1 MVEHPQPP
9 LVDIV
14 IPVHSTSRPLQ
25 RAVSSAL
32 RAVPGAAPGQCRVTV
47 VAHHLTAEQVHS
59 MLSVEQRAVV
69 DVIESE
75 DRGSTAAVPRNEALR
90 RTSARYISFLDSDD
104 TLDPGAVTRWLRIAE
119 RRGSDLVMPFQH
131 HENPRVD
138 ITPIVRPLRRSD
150 LDPVKDRLGYRSS
163 AFGLVR
169 VDAARQ
175 MGARFDESVRT
186 GEDQSFVMALYAG
199 SRRIDSAP
207 GTPGYLVHADADAR
221 VSRQSLPIRDEVAAA
236 LDLIREP
243 WFAGAPDELKRS
255 YILKYIRV
263 NFFPALEH
271 AVRSGAWD
279 AHHARS
285 ANAVFEELTQYA
297 PHVTD
302 QLSRADLRVARLL
315 SPGAGERELLAAL
328 AERRRY
334 TTPGALLTER
344 WSRVLGRQAP
354 LRVVAASA
362 VQMLRY
368 RWALAAGS
376 RN

>member
-1 MVEHPQPP
+1 MVEHPQQP

-32 RAVPGAAPGQCRVTV
+32 RAAPDAAPGQCRVTV
-47 VAHHLTAEQVHS
+47 VAHHLTSERVRS
-59 MLSVEQRAVV
+59 MLSAEQRAVV
-69 DVIESE
+69 HVVESE

-90 RTSARYISFLDSDD
+90 RTTARYISFLDSDD

-150 LDPVKDRLGYRSS
+150 LDPVKDRLGYRST
-163 AFGLVR
+163 AFGLIRMSAVR
-169 VDAARQ
+169 RT
-175 MGARFDESVRT
+175 GARFDESART
-186 GEDQSFVMALYAG
+186 GEDQSFVMALYTG
-199 SRRIDSAP
+199 THRIDLAP
-207 GTPGYLVHADADAR
+207 GLPGVLMHADGTDR
-221 VSRQSLPIRDEVAAA
+221 VSRQLLPIRETVAAA
-236 LDLIREP
+236 LDLGREP
-243 WFAGAPDELKRS
+243 WFAGVPDELTRS

-263 NFFPALEH
+263 NFFPGLEH
-271 AVRSGAWD
+271 AVRSGAWSAD
-279 AHHARS
+279 YARS
-285 ANAVFEELTQYA
+285 AGAVFGELTQYA

-315 SPGAGERELLAAL
+315 SPGTGERELLAAL
-328 AERRRY
+328 AERRHY

-344 WSRVLGRQAP
+344 WTRVLGRQAP

>member
-32 RAVPGAAPGQCRVTV
+32 RAAPGAAPAQCRVTA

-75 DRGSTAAVPRNEALR
+75 DRGGTAAVPRNEALR

-236 LDLIREP
+236 LDLIREH
-243 WFAGAPDELKRS
+243 WFAGVPDELTRS

-271 AVRSGAWD
+271 AVRSGTWD
-279 AHHARS
+279 ANYARS

-344 WSRVLGRQAP
+344 WTRVLGRQAP

>member
-1 MVEHPQPP
+1 
-9 LVDIV
+9 
-14 IPVHSTSRPLQ
+14 
-25 RAVSSAL
+25 
-32 RAVPGAAPGQCRVTV
+32 
-47 VAHHLTAEQVHS
+47 
-59 MLSVEQRAVV
+59 
-69 DVIESE
+69 IESE

-138 ITPIVRPLRRSD
+138 ITPLVRPLRRSD
-150 LDPVKDRLGYRSS
+150 LEPVKDRLGYRST
-163 AFGLVR
+163 AFGLIRMSAVR
-169 VDAARQ
+169 RT
-175 MGARFDESVRT
+175 GARFDESART

-199 SRRIDSAP
+199 ARRIDLAP
-207 GTPGYLVHADADAR
+207 GLPGVLMHADGTDR
-221 VSRQSLPIRDEVAAA
+221 VSRQLLPIRETVAAA
-236 LDLIREP
+236 LDLGREP
-243 WFAGAPDELKRS
+243 WFAGVPDELKRS

-271 AVRSGAWD
+271 AVRSGTWD
-279 AHHARS
+279 ANYARS
-285 ANAVFEELTQYA
+285 ANAVFGELTQYA

-315 SPGAGERELLAAL
+315 SPGTGEQELLTAL
-328 AERRRY
+328 AERRRFA
-334 TTPGALLTER
+334 TPDALLTER
-344 WSRVLGRQAP
+344 WTRVLGRQAP
-354 LRVVAASA
+354 LRVIAASA

>member
-1 MVEHPQPP
+1 MVEHPQQP

-32 RAVPGAAPGQCRVTV
+32 RAAPGQCRVTA

-150 LDPVKDRLGYRSS
+150 LDPVKDRLGYRST
-163 AFGLVR
+163 AFGLIRMSAVR
-169 VDAARQ
+169 RT
-175 MGARFDESVRT
+175 GARFDESART

-199 SRRIDSAP
+199 AHRIDLAP
-207 GTPGYLVHADADAR
+207 GLPGVLMHADGTDR
-221 VSRQSLPIRDEVAAA
+221 VSRQLLPIRETVAAA
-236 LDLIREP
+236 LDLGREP
-243 WFAGAPDELKRS
+243 WFAGVPDELKRS

-271 AVRSGAWD
+271 AVRSGTWD
-279 AHHARS
+279 ANYARS
-285 ANAVFEELTQYA
+285 ANAVFGELTQYA

-315 SPGAGERELLAAL
+315 SPGTGEQELLAAL

-344 WSRVLGRQAP
+344 WTRVLGRQAP

>member
-1 MVEHPQPP
+1 M
-9 LVDIV
+9 
-14 IPVHSTSRPLQ
+14 
-25 RAVSSAL
+25 
-32 RAVPGAAPGQCRVTV
+32 
-47 VAHHLTAEQVHS
+47 
-59 MLSVEQRAVV
+59 
-69 DVIESE
+69 
-75 DRGSTAAVPRNEALR
+75 
-90 RTSARYISFLDSDD
+90 
-104 TLDPGAVTRWLRIAE
+104 
-119 RRGSDLVMPFQH
+119 
-131 HENPRVD
+131 
-138 ITPIVRPLRRSD
+138 
-150 LDPVKDRLGYRSS
+150 
-163 AFGLVR
+163 
-169 VDAARQ
+169 
-175 MGARFDESVRT
+175 
-186 GEDQSFVMALYAG
+186 
-199 SRRIDSAP
+199 
-207 GTPGYLVHADADAR
+207 
-221 VSRQSLPIRDEVAAA
+221 AAA
-236 LDLIREP
+236 LDLTREP
-243 WFAGAPDELKRS
+243 WFAGVPDELKRA

-279 AHHARS
+279 ANCARS
-285 ANAVFEELTQYA
+285 ANAVFGELTQYA

-344 WSRVLGRQAP
+344 WTRVLGRQAP

>member
-1 MVEHPQPP
+1 MVKHPQPP

-32 RAVPGAAPGQCRVTV
+32 RAAPGAAPDQCRVTA

-119 RRGSDLVMPFQH
+119 RRGSDLVIPFQH

-150 LDPVKDRLGYRSS
+150 LDPVKDRLGYRST
-163 AFGLVR
+163 AFGLIRMSAVR
-169 VDAARQ
+169 RT
-175 MGARFDESVRT
+175 GARFDESART

-199 SRRIDSAP
+199 AHRIDLAP
-207 GTPGYLVHADADAR
+207 GLPGVLMHADGTDR
-221 VSRQSLPIRDEVAAA
+221 VSRQLLPIRETVAAA
-236 LDLIREP
+236 LDLGREP
-243 WFAGAPDELKRS
+243 WFAGVPDELKRS

-279 AHHARS
+279 ANYARS

-297 PHVTD
+297 PHVAD

-315 SPGAGERELLAAL
+315 SPGTGEQELLTAL
-328 AERRRY
+328 AERRRFA
-334 TTPGALLTER
+334 TPDALLTER
-344 WSRVLGRQAP
+344 WTRVLGRQAP

>member
-32 RAVPGAAPGQCRVTV
+32 RAAPGAAPDQCRVTA

-119 RRGSDLVMPFQH
+119 RRGSDLVIPFQH

-207 GTPGYLVHADADAR
+207 GTPGYLVHADAGAR

-243 WFAGAPDELKRS
+243 WFAGVPDELRRS

-271 AVRSGAWD
+271 AVRSGDWD
-279 AHHARS
+279 AHYARS

-344 WSRVLGRQAP
+344 WTRVLGRQAP

>member
-32 RAVPGAAPGQCRVTV
+32 RAAPGAALGQCRVTA

-104 TLDPGAVTRWLRIAE
+104 TLDPGAVTRWLGIAE

-150 LDPVKDRLGYRSS
+150 LDPVKDRLGYRST
-163 AFGLVR
+163 AFGLIRMSAVR
-169 VDAARQ
+169 RT
-175 MGARFDESVRT
+175 GARFDESART

-199 SRRIDSAP
+199 AHRIDLAP
-207 GTPGYLVHADADAR
+207 GLPGVLMHADGTDR
-221 VSRQSLPIRDEVAAA
+221 VSRQLLPIRETVAAA
-236 LDLIREP
+236 LDLGREP
-243 WFAGAPDELKRS
+243 WFAGVPDELKRS

-271 AVRSGAWD
+271 AVRSGTWD
-279 AHHARS
+279 AHYARS
-285 ANAVFEELTQYA
+285 ANAVFGELTQYA

-344 WSRVLGRQAP
+344 WTRVLGRQAP
-354 LRVVAASA
+354 LRVIAASA

>member
-1 MVEHPQPP
+1 MVEHPQQP

-32 RAVPGAAPGQCRVTV
+32 RAAPGAAPGQCRVTV
-47 VAHHLTAEQVHS
+47 VAHHLTTERVRS
-59 MLSVEQRAVV
+59 MLSAEQRAVV
-69 DVIESE
+69 HVVESE

-90 RTSARYISFLDSDD
+90 RTTARYISFLDSDD
-104 TLDPGAVTRWLRIAE
+104 TLDPGAVTRWLGIAE
-119 RRGSDLVMPFQH
+119 RHGSDLVVPFQH

-138 ITPIVRPLRRSD
+138 VTPVTRPFRRSD

-169 VDAARQ
+169 VHAARRV
-175 MGARFDESVRT
+175 GARFDETVRT
-186 GEDQSFVMALYAG
+186 GEDQSFVMGLYAG
-199 SRRIDSAP
+199 SRRIDYAP

-221 VSRQSLPIRDEVAAA
+221 VSQHSLPMRDEVAAA
-236 LDLIREP
+236 LDLTREP
-243 WFAGAPDELKRS
+243 WFAGVPDELRQS
-255 YILKYIRV
+255 YVLKYIRV
-263 NFFPALEH
+263 NFFPCLEN
-271 AVRSGAWD
+271 AVRSGAWNAD
-279 AHHARS
+279 YARS
-285 ANAVFEELTQYA
+285 AGAVFGELTQYA

-315 SPGAGERELLAAL
+315 SPGTGEGELLAAL
-328 AERRRY
+328 AERRRFA
-334 TTPGALLTER
+334 TPGALLTER
-344 WSRVLGRQAP
+344 WTRVLGRQAP

-362 VQMLRY
+362 VQILRY